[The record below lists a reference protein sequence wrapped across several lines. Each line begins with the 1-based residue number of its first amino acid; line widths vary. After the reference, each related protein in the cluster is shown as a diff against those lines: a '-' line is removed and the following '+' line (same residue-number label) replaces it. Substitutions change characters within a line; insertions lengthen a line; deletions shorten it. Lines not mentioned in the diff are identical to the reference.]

1 MRDEHLTPVLEACT
15 EAELALLIE
24 FLGRPPS
31 GLMWLDRRVREPGH
45 SHAERVAAV
54 VEEILRFGNHSVAG
68 RIGAGTPGWVQVV
81 CDVLQNL
88 ELSEAP
94 APGILELEMRVVRF
108 VLDTEFELLSPEL
121 QMHLLR
127 GFHAGDFF
135 VGGLR
140 GYEPLHP
147 FLTRVDA
154 DHRALGGAKMARA
167 MRTVGLRELRK
178 RAGKFVTKRALKVVL
193 RRFAGPVQWMLT
205 AWEWLGPAYRITVP
219 VVCYVAFLRHAQA
232 ARRAEQAE
240 PRAGDSDAG
249 QALAAS

>member
-15 EAELALLIE
+15 GAELALLIE

-31 GLMWLDRRVREPGH
+31 GLLWLDRRVREPGH
-45 SHAERVAAV
+45 SHEERVAAV
-54 VEEILRFGNHSVAG
+54 VEEIARCANHSVAG
-68 RIGAGTPGWVQVV
+68 RIGGGSPGWVQVV
-81 CDVLQNL
+81 CDVLNNL
-88 ELSEAP
+88 EQSEAP
-94 APGILELEMRVVRF
+94 APGMLELEMRVVRF
-108 VLDTEFELLSPEL
+108 VLDTEFDRLSPEL
-121 QMHLLR
+121 QVHLLR
-127 GFHAGDFF
+127 GFYAGDFF

-178 RAGKFVTKRALKVVL
+178 RASNFARTAALKVVL
-193 RRFAGPVQWMLT
+193 RRLAGPVQWALT

-219 VVCYVAFLRHAQA
+219 VVCYVAYLRHAQEAKRGESA
-232 ARRAEQAE
+232 AA
-240 PRAGDSDAG
+240 D